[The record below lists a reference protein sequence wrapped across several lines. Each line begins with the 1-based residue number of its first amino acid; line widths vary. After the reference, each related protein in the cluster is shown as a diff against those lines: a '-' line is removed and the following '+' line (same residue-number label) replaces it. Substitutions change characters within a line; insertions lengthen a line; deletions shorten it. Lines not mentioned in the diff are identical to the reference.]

1 MYSMD
6 LQAPVYLVSDI
17 VQLDYNGPLNKYCV
31 ITRLNGR
38 VDIVNPDQS
47 M

>member
-1 MYSMD
+1 MD
-6 LQAPVYLVSDI
+6 LQAPVYLINDI
-17 VQLDYNGPLNKYCV
+17 AQLNYNGPLNKYCV

-38 VDIVNPDQS
+38 VDVVNPDQN